1 MHERC
6 EACGLKYQRDP
17 GYFLGAIYFNYG
29 LTALL
34 IAIAYPLLVFVAEF
48 PTQRVLLVCL
58 AFCLLFPLWFFRY
71 SRSLWIGM
79 DQYFDPSQDD
89 PPS

>member
-6 EACGLKYQRDP
+6 AECRLQYQRDP

-34 IAIAYPLLVFVAEF
+34 VTIAYPLLVFVFEL
-48 PTQRVLLVCL
+48 PTQRVLLGCL
-58 AFCLLFPLWFFRY
+58 LFCLLFPLWFFRH
-71 SRSLWIGM
+71 SRSLWIAM
-79 DQYFDPSQDD
+79 DQFFDPTERDA
-89 PPS
+89 